1 MSQASKR
8 TPFKMH
14 DSNTV
19 ACIRH
24 CRKTE
29 SAVMCRNTASSKIHS
44 VKDADSLCEL
54 FLSPNDV
61 PDILHPENV
70 TPSITVFAN
79 AERLKSQPVK
89 RQSSRI
95 MPCRSSASAYR
106 EVRVLPAP

>member
-1 MSQASKR
+1 
-8 TPFKMH
+8 
-14 DSNTV
+14 
-19 ACIRH
+19 
-24 CRKTE
+24 
-29 SAVMCRNTASSKIHS
+29 MCRNTASSKIHS

-95 MPCRSSASAYR
+95 MPCSAVKVPPLNMHLSNTVPSVKRASASFFPN
-106 EVRVLPAP
+106 VRPVIILASIRPFRA